1 MTKTKIVDFE
11 ELYNFVVD
19 DLIWNHLSKKITFEF
34 LMFEIQN
41 FQTISDRET
50 TKDEVV
56 VLDDIYNSVVEIFFI

>member
-19 DLIWNHLSKKITFEF
+19 DLIWNYLSKKIMFEF